1 MNVQTKNTLIQVCEL
16 PCQQWQESR
25 RRVYSSIGLTPTLC
39 GIGRGGQYRTQ
50 DFNEENLWTTK

>member
-1 MNVQTKNTLIQVCEL
+1 MNVQTKNSLIQVCEL

-39 GIGRGGQYRTQ
+39 GIGRGGAIPNPR
-50 DFNEENLWTTK
+50 F